1 MAHKAWLA
9 AAIASPIRPLL
20 LFLGRTACPDG
31 KGEGA
36 DGGGGGGAV
45 EEHPEEEPPEDDPEV
60 DPDDP

>member
-20 LFLGRTACPDG
+20 LFLGRTDG
-31 KGEGA
+31 KGEGV
-36 DGGGGGGAV
+36 DGRGGGGAV

-60 DPDDP
+60 DPSLVSY